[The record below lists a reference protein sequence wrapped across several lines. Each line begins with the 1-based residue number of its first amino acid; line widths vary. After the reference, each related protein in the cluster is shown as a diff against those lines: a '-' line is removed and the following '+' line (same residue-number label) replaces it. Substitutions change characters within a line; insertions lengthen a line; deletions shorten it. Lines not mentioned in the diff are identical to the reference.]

1 MRLIV
6 FWGLYWAPPNLGKR
20 LYIPGRASISLA
32 VCEPRCNKGLHVKYT
47 VQDLLA
53 GGTMHTSCATVNQL
67 AKIMGHG
74 FHT

>member
-20 LYIPGRASISLA
+20 LCIPGRASISLA
-32 VCEPRCNKGLHVKYT
+32 VCELRCNKGKYT

-53 GGTMHTSCATVNQL
+53 GGTMHTSCATAPQL
-67 AKIMGHG
+67 AKIIGHG